1 MKKFL
6 AVLLSVLMIFSAVSV
21 FAFAEDEP
29 KIYTVTFVD
38 YNGTV
43 IDTISAAEGEVIIAP
58 ANPSRPS
65 VDSVDY
71 IFSGWISSADGKKY
85 YQYQI
90 PAVTANVTY
99 TADYL
104 ADETETD
111 IISFF
116 DFIQNIFSN
125 LNVIF
130 EQIAL
135 FFEGI
140 NNALGSLFGNNSL
153 GSLFGNLFGN

>member
-1 MKKFL
+1 MKKLL
-6 AVLLSVLMIFSAVSV
+6 AVILSVLMIFSAVSV
-21 FAFAEDEP
+21 LAFAEEEP
-29 KIYTVTFVD
+29 TIYIVTFVD
-38 YNGTV
+38 YNGSVIATIPAEAGSTV
-43 IDTISAAEGEVIIAP
+43 TAP
-58 ANPSRPS
+58 ANPVRPS
-65 VDSVDY
+65 IDSIDY
-71 IFSGWISSADGKKY
+71 IFNGWISSANGAKY
-85 YQYQI
+85 YQYTI
-90 PAVTANVTY
+90 PAVTGNVTY

-116 DFIQNIFSN
+116 TFIQNIFSN

-140 NNALGSLFGNNSL
+140 NRSIGSLFGGNTLGSLFGN
-153 GSLFGNLFGN
+153 

>member
-6 AVLLSVLMIFSAVSV
+6 AVILSVLMIFSAVSV
-21 FAFAEDEP
+21 FAFAEEEP
-29 KIYTVTFVD
+29 KIYMVTFTD
-38 YNGTV
+38 YNGSV
-43 IDTISAAEGEVIIAP
+43 IATIPAAEGEKITAP
-58 ANPSRPS
+58 ANPVRPS

-71 IFSGWISSADGKKY
+71 IFNGWISSANGAKY
-85 YQYQI
+85 YQYTI
-90 PAVTANVTY
+90 PAVTADVTY

-111 IISFF
+111 LITFYG
-116 DFIQNIFSN
+116 FIRNIFSN

-140 NNALGSLFGNNSL
+140 NSAIGSLFGR
-153 GSLFGNLFGN
+153 